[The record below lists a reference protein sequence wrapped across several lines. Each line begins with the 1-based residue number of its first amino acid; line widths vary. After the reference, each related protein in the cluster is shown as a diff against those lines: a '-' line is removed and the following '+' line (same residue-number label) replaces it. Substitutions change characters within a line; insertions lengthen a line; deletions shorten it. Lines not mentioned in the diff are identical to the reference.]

1 MAEPTVITLK
11 LLINTQAKRVL
22 FAEAGKDFVDFLF
35 RLLSLPA
42 GTVISLLRKQEMVG
56 SLPDLYQSLENLN
69 DSYIQ
74 PNQSKDTLL
83 RPVIPVSGF
92 ADLLAL
98 DDAPNRKY
106 YRCTCNQHGTCVSD
120 NPNANCPSCKKKMT
134 TVVNYVPP
142 PAGQHGSESGFVKG
156 VITYMVTDNLVV
168 TPLSTISSITLLKKF
183 YVKDVNLLE
192 EKVVKFGM
200 DEALKLLS
208 ASMQSRKV
216 LTDVFLD
223 V

>member
-22 FAEAGKDFVDFLF
+22 FAEAGNDFVDFLF
-35 RLLSLPA
+35 RLLSLPV

-56 SLPDLYQSLENLN
+56 SLPDLYQSLENLD

-98 DDAPNRKY
+98 DDAPCMKY
-106 YRCTCNQHGTCVSD
+106 YSCTCNQHGTYVSGD
-120 NPNANCPSCKKKMT
+120 PNIHCPICKKKMT
-134 TVVNYVPP
+134 TVVNYVPLP
-142 PAGQHGSESGFVKG
+142 KRQHGSESGFVKG
-156 VITYMVTDNLVV
+156 VITYMVTDNLAV
-168 TPLSTISSITLLKKF
+168 TPLSTISSIALLKNF
-183 YVKDVNLLE
+183 YVKDVNVLE
-192 EKVVKFGM
+192 EKVVKFRM
-200 DEALKLLS
+200 VEAVKLLS
-208 ASMQSRKV
+208 ASMTSKKV